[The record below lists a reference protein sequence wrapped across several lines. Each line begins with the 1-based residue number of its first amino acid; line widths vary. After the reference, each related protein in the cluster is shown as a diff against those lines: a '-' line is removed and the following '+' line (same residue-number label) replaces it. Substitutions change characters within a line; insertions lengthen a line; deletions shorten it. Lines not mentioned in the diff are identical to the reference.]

1 MCANLDLDRVAAVF
15 SRAAERFFR
24 PPPRAKPT
32 STLEQPARILHSWS
46 AIAIVVGIVIG
57 AGIFKTPSM
66 VAGLTGDAGW
76 FMAAWVGGAFISL
89 AGALCYAELCS
100 AHPHAG
106 GDYHFLSE
114 AYGKK
119 LSFLYAWARAMVI
132 NAGSIALLAYV
143 FGDYMS
149 KVIELGP
156 YSSAV
161 WAVAIV
167 AFLTLTNILGLRN
180 SARLQA
186 VLIVLM
192 LAGLGLV
199 VWAGF
204 SSASPASTPSAF
216 FAKSPPLGLLGLA
229 MVFVLLTFGGWNEAA
244 YISSEV
250 KGGPRAIVGVLIIS
264 LAIVTGVYL
273 LVNMALLWG
282 LGLSGLA
289 ESKTAATDVLGR
301 SIGPGAEK
309 LLGLL
314 VALAALTSINSTMI
328 VGARTNYAL
337 GRDWAALRGLG
348 RWKARRGVPLTSYLF
363 QAAVSLALV
372 GFGAFQADGFNA
384 MVEFT
389 APVFWLFLF
398 LVGISV
404 FVLRRKHP
412 DAPRPFKVPF
422 YPITPILF
430 CLACGYLT
438 YSSVTY
444 AASQQAVHVS
454 LAVMAAGLVALLVL
468 NLRIFRSRQPGSEV
482 N

>member
-1 MCANLDLDRVAAVF
+1 MSQPDAN
-15 SRAAERFFR
+15 
-24 PPPRAKPT
+24 P
-32 STLEQPARILHSWS
+32 EQPTRILHWWG
-46 AIAIVVGIVIG
+46 AVAIVVGIVVG

-76 FMAAWVGGAFISL
+76 LMAVWVGGAVISL

-106 GDYHFLSE
+106 GDYHFLSK
-114 AYGKK
+114 AYGKN
-119 LSFLYAWARAMVI
+119 LSFLYAWAKAMVI
-132 NAGSIALLAYV
+132 NTGSIALLAYV

-149 KVIELGP
+149 RVVAPGP
-156 YSSAV
+156 YSSAL
-161 WAVAIV
+161 WALGIV
-167 AFLTLTNILGLRN
+167 AVLTVTNILGLRN
-180 SARLQA
+180 SARLQTG
-186 VLIVLM
+186 LIVLVLSG
-192 LAGLGLV
+192 LASV

-204 SSASPASTPSAF
+204 SAASPATVPHEF
-216 FAKSPPLGLLGLA
+216 FVKSPSLGVLGLA

-244 YISSEV
+244 YISAEV
-250 KGGPRAIVGVLIIS
+250 KGGPRAIVGVLILS
-264 LAIVTGVYL
+264 LTIITAVYL

-282 LGLSGLA
+282 LGLPGLA
-289 ESKTAATDVLGR
+289 ASKTAATDVLGR
-301 SIGPGAEK
+301 ALGPAAERV
-309 LLGLL
+309 LGLL

-348 RWKARRGVPLTSYLF
+348 HWKAQRGVPVASYLF

-389 APVFWLFLF
+389 APVFWYFLF
-398 LVGISV
+398 LVGVSV
-404 FVLRRKHP
+404 FVLRRKYP
-412 DAPRPFKVPF
+412 TVERPFRVPL
-422 YPITPILF
+422 YPWTPVVF
-430 CLACGYLT
+430 CLACAYLA

-454 LAVMAAGLVALLVL
+454 LVVLGVGLVALVVL
-468 NLRIFRSRQPGSEV
+468 RRRSGWGR
-482 N
+482 